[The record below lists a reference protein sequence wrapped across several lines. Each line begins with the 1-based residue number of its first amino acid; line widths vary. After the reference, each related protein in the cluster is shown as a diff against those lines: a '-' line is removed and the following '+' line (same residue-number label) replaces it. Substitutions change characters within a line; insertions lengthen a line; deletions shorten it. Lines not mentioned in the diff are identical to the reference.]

1 MLLNQ
6 TRLPASTLEA
16 LADSNFDAFEEHLPN
31 LEEQPLTV
39 LIVDKDEAD
48 REKFSDVL
56 RQIHRDMRV
65 VVCGSTELARLLIQ
79 EQMVDCVLLDFH
91 LVGGVARGHIRS
103 LKNAAHDD
111 HLPVV
116 VMSGYGSET
125 KATSAMRNGAADYL
139 AKNKVTP
146 GALRR
151 AIRNSISKADLSR
164 TLDTERQNLQLA
176 IEDLRRK
183 NREVQSFYHTV
194 SHELK
199 TPITAIREFCSLVH
213 DGVLGD
219 VSEGQLDA
227 MQTSLGCCDR
237 LTLLVND
244 LFDAARVET
253 GKLELVAR
261 PTNMVE
267 LLTNEMAVQR
277 PWAREHQLT
286 LDLHIE
292 AQLPQCMVDGMRVRQ
307 VLANL
312 IRNAVKFTE
321 AGGQIDVSARHL
333 KTDNCLEIRVEDNG
347 YGISSEHAEF
357 IFDRLY
363 QCEPQGQ
370 ASQNGMG
377 IGLYLCSQI
386 VHQHK
391 GTISVDSVYGEGSV
405 FTFTL
410 PVQA

>member
-1 MLLNQ
+1 MTNTLALEQ
-6 TRLPASTLEA
+6 EGYDDATPGLPGLE
-16 LADSNFDAFEEHLPN
+16 D
-31 LEEQPLTV
+31 QPLTI
-39 LIVDKDEAD
+39 LIVDADEAD
-48 REKFSDVL
+48 REHFSDVL
-56 RQIHRDMRV
+56 KKIGSDIRV
-65 VVCGSTELARLLIQ
+65 MVCGSTEIAQGLIQ
-79 EQMVDCVLLDFH
+79 EDYVDCVLLDLH
-91 LVGGVARGHIRS
+91 LVGGVARGHIRG
-103 LKNAAHDD
+103 LKSAADD
-111 HLPVV
+111 HHLPVV
-116 VMSGYGSET
+116 VMSSYGSEA
-125 KATSAMRNGAADYL
+125 KATDVMRNGAADYL

-146 GALRR
+146 GALKR
-151 AIRNSISKADLSR
+151 AIHNSISKADLSR
-164 TLDTERQNLQLA
+164 SLDAERQNLQLA

-213 DGVLGD
+213 DEVLGE
-219 VSEGQLDA
+219 VTEGQLDA

-253 GKLELVAR
+253 GKLELVAQ
-261 PTNMVE
+261 PTDMLE
-267 LLTNEMAVQR
+267 LITNEVAVQQ
-277 PWAREHQLT
+277 PWAREHDLT
-286 LDLHIE
+286 LELQVE
-292 AQLPQCMVDGMRVRQ
+292 ENLPQCSVDGMRVRQ

-312 IRNAVKFTE
+312 MRNAVKFTE
-321 AGGQIDVSARHL
+321 AGGRIDVSANYL
-333 KTDNCLEIRVEDNG
+333 KADGCIEVRVQDNG

-386 VHQHK
+386 VHQHN
-391 GTISVDSVYGEGSV
+391 GTISVDSVLGEGSV

-410 PVQA
+410 PVQG

>member
-1 MLLNQ
+1 M
-6 TRLPASTLEA
+6 EA
-16 LADSNFDAFEEHLPN
+16 KTSSDTYTELDTFIPPLVN
-31 LEEQPLTV
+31 LDGEPLTV
-39 LIVDKDEAD
+39 LIVDGDEAD
-48 REKFSDVL
+48 REQFSGVL
-56 RQIHRDMRV
+56 RNIYSDIRII
-65 VVCGSTELARLLIQ
+65 VCGNTDAAQSIIHQ
-79 EQMVDCVLLDFH
+79 QMVDCVLLDFH
-91 LVGGVARGHIRS
+91 LVGGVAQGHIS
-103 LKNAAHDD
+103 ALKNAALDN

-116 VMSGYGSET
+116 IMSSYGSEA
-125 KATSAMRNGAADYL
+125 KATNAMRHGAADYL

-146 GALRR
+146 GSLGR
-151 AIRNSISKADLSR
+151 AIHNSIAKADLSR

-213 DGVLGD
+213 DEVLGE
-219 VSEGQLDA
+219 VTEGQMDA
-227 MQTSLGCCDR
+227 MQTSLACCDR

-253 GKLELVAR
+253 GKLVLVAQ
-261 PTNMVE
+261 PTDMVE
-267 LLTNEMAVQR
+267 LVTNEIAVQR
-277 PWAREHQLT
+277 PWAREHQLA
-286 LDLHIE
+286 LELHLEADLP
-292 AQLPQCMVDGMRVRQ
+292 LCMVDGMRIRQ

-312 IRNAVKFTE
+312 MRNAVKFTE
-321 AGGQIDVSARHL
+321 AGGRIDVSASYQ
-333 KTDNCLEIRVEDNG
+333 KVENCLVIRVEDNG

-363 QCEPQGQ
+363 QCDPQGQ
-370 ASQNGMG
+370 NSQNGMG

-386 VHQHK
+386 VHQHN
-391 GTISVDSVYGEGSV
+391 GTISVDAVLGEGSV

>member
-1 MLLNQ
+1 M
-6 TRLPASTLEA
+6 EA
-16 LADSNFDAFEEHLPN
+16 IADPN
-31 LEEQPLTV
+31 LDTLLPPLVNLDGEPLTV
-39 LIVDKDEAD
+39 LIVDDDEAD
-48 REKFSDVL
+48 RERLSDVL
-56 RQIHRDMRV
+56 RQIQSDVRV
-65 VVCGSTELARLLIQ
+65 IVCGSTNLARSMIH
-79 EQMVDCVLLDFH
+79 EQVVDCVLLDFH
-91 LVGGVARGHIRS
+91 LVDGVPRGHIQA
-103 LKNAAHDD
+103 LKIAAHDS

-116 VMSGYGSET
+116 VMSSYGSEA
-125 KATSAMRNGAADYL
+125 KATNAMRNGAADYL

-146 GALRR
+146 GELRR
-151 AIRNSISKADLSR
+151 AIQNSISKADLSR

-176 IEDLRRK
+176 IDDLRRK

-213 DGVLGD
+213 DEVLG
-219 VSEGQLDA
+219 EITQGQLDA

-253 GKLELVAR
+253 GKLELVAQS
-261 PTNMVE
+261 TDMVE
-267 LLTNEMAVQR
+267 LLANEIAIQR
-277 PWAREHQLT
+277 PWAREHQLE
-286 LDLHIE
+286 LELHIE
-292 AQLPQCMVDGMRVRQ
+292 SPLPAAMVDGMRVRQ

-312 IRNAVKFTE
+312 MRNAVKFTE
-321 AGGQIDVSARHL
+321 AGGRIDVSARYL
-333 KTDNCLEIRVEDNG
+333 KAEGCLEIQVQDNG

-363 QCEPQGQ
+363 QCDPQGQ
-370 ASQNGMG
+370 DSQNGMG

-391 GTISVDSVYGEGSV
+391 GTISVDSVLGEGSV

-410 PVQA
+410 PISA

>member
-1 MLLNQ
+1 MAK
-6 TRLPASTLEA
+6 PLEA
-16 LADSNFDAFEEHLPN
+16 LADSGIDVAESDLPS
-31 LEEQPLTV
+31 LDEQSLTV
-39 LIVDKDEAD
+39 LLVDDDEAE
-48 REKFSDVL
+48 REQFSDLL
-56 RQIHRDMRV
+56 RQIDGV
-65 VVCGSTELARLLIQ
+65 VHVITCGTTDAARTIVH
-79 EQMVDCVLLDFH
+79 EQFVDCVLLDFH
-91 LVGGVARGHIRS
+91 VVRGEARGHIRA
-103 LKNAAHDD
+103 LKAAAQDD

-116 VMSGYGSET
+116 VMSSYGCEA
-125 KATSAMRNGAADYL
+125 KATNAMRNGAADYL
-139 AKNKVTP
+139 VKNKVTP

-151 AIRNSISKADLSR
+151 AIQNSKSKAELSR
-164 TLDTERQNLQLA
+164 SLDAERQNLELV
-176 IEDLRRK
+176 IRDLRRK

-213 DGVLGD
+213 DEVLGE
-219 VSEGQLDA
+219 VTEGQLDA

-253 GKLELVAR
+253 GKLVLVVQ
-261 PTNMVE
+261 PTDMVE
-267 LLTNEMAVQR
+267 LLTNEISIQR
-277 PWAREHQLT
+277 PWAREHQLS
-286 LDLHIE
+286 LELNIE
-292 AQLPQCMVDGMRVRQ
+292 TPLPECMVDGMRVRQ

-312 IRNAVKFTE
+312 MRNAVKFTE
-321 AGGQIDVSARHL
+321 VGGSIEVSASYL
-333 KTDNCLEIRVEDNG
+333 KTDQCLEVKVQDNG

-386 VHQHK
+386 VHQHN
-391 GTISVDSVYGEGSV
+391 GQISVDAVLGEGSV

-410 PVQA
+410 PVGGAELEG

>member
-1 MLLNQ
+1 M
-6 TRLPASTLEA
+6 ASSMKAEA
-16 LADSNFDAFEEHLPN
+16 IPEIDADTDIDTFVPPLAN
-31 LEEQPLTV
+31 LDGEPLTV
-39 LIVDKDEAD
+39 LIVDDDEAD
-48 REKFSDVL
+48 REQFSDVI
-56 RQIHRDMRV
+56 RKIHSDIRV
-65 VVCGSTELARLLIQ
+65 IVCGSTDVAKSMIQ
-79 EQMVDCVLLDFH
+79 QQLVDCVLLDFH
-91 LVGGVARGHIRS
+91 LVGGVARGHIRA
-103 LKNAAHDD
+103 LKNAAQDS

-116 VMSGYGSET
+116 IMSSYGSEA
-125 KATSAMRNGAADYL
+125 KATNAMRNGAADYL

-151 AIRNSISKADLSR
+151 AIHNSISKADLSR

-213 DGVLGD
+213 DEVLGE
-219 VSEGQLDA
+219 VTEGQLDA

-253 GKLELVAR
+253 GKLELVAQ
-261 PTNMVE
+261 PTDMVE
-267 LLTNEMAVQR
+267 LITNEIAVQR
-277 PWAREHQLT
+277 PWAREHQLS
-286 LDLHIE
+286 LELHIE
-292 AQLPQCMVDGMRVRQ
+292 SDLPICMVDGMRIRQ

-312 IRNAVKFTE
+312 MRNAVKFTE
-321 AGGQIDVSARHL
+321 AGGRIDVSASYQ
-333 KTDNCLEIRVEDNG
+333 KADNCLEVRVEDNG

-363 QCEPQGQ
+363 QCDPQGQ
-370 ASQNGMG
+370 NSQNGMG

-386 VHQHK
+386 VHQHS
-391 GTISVDSVYGEGSV
+391 GTISVDAVLGEGSV

-410 PVQA
+410 PV